1 MPPMSISTFWR
12 AYQFRISMSRKGN
25 PYDNAVV
32 ESFMKT
38 LKTEE
43 VYLWEYQSM
52 ADVQRRLPYF
62 IEDVYNQKRLHAS
75 LGYIPPVEYEA
86 MLVPETTQPPC
97 LTLT

>member
-1 MPPMSISTFWR
+1 MWYNDWGQ
-12 AYQFRISMSRKGN
+12 AN

-43 VYLWEYQSM
+43 VYLWEYQTM
-52 ADVQRRLPYF
+52 EDAQRRLPYF

-75 LGYIPPVEYEA
+75 LGYCPPVEYEA
-86 MLVPETTQPPC
+86 MHVPEALNRPC